1 MRFSP
6 IHSKGESI
14 PMTESHETTNGSH
27 GLTLEQ
33 IVKLTEEGGKPADTL
48 MNVVALIA
56 TRFKTDV
63 CSAYLLEPDRS
74 NLVLAAT
81 LGLHPRCIGTLRM
94 PLHEGLAGLVAEQV
108 LPVAVENVSNHPR
121 FKYFKEAGEELYHSF
136 LGVPLIDGGVL
147 QGVLV
152 VQTKEPRTFRE
163 DEIRMLVEAAT
174 EVAPVVSEAR
184 TLDRFIAPAQERLWA
199 LARNVWWSWDSD
211 CVSLFRDLNPT
222 RWRQLNQ
229 NPISLLSE
237 IPLGEIN
244 RRATELVLHSRI
256 NYVYRRQ
263 QEYLHADRTWGA
275 ANAGVLRPR
284 PVAYFSAEFGLH
296 ESLPIYSGGLG
307 VLSGDHIKSASDLDI
322 PLVGVG
328 LFYGQGYFLQRLD
341 QSGWQREEYL
351 QTDVNQLPMQPAIGV
366 NGEPVVV
373 EIQTRGGFIRAK
385 VWRVKVGRID
395 LLLLDSNVSGNAPE
409 DLDTT
414 SRLYGGDARTRI
426 RQELLLGVGG
436 FRALKAMG
444 ISPGVLHLNEG
455 HSGFAVFEAIRNR
468 MVEEGIDF
476 NTAASQIPR
485 EVIFTTH
492 TPVPAG
498 HDRFNAD
505 LMEEH
510 LGPLREQLGISHEN
524 MMGFGREYPTDHGE
538 RFCMTVLG
546 LKLSRRANAVSSL
559 HGEVSR
565 AMWKCLYPGR
575 PEDAVP
581 IGHITNGVHVPS
593 WLAPQMCRLYDR
605 HLGVGW
611 QGKSGVRKT
620 WEEIENIDD
629 GELWETHLSL
639 KSQLIDFV
647 RRRAK
652 EQAER
657 RAEAYGTLQ
666 ALGKVLSPDAL
677 TIGFARR
684 FATYKRANLLLADM
698 ERLASMVNDPKRPVQ
713 FLFAGKAH
721 PHDEPGKRVLQQI
734 AQMMRD
740 SKFANKFVFVEDY
753 DINVGR
759 FLVQG
764 VDVWLNNPRRPLEAS
779 GTSGQKVVLN
789 GGLNLSV
796 LDGWWAE
803 AYDGLNGFAIGTG
816 RTHSNM
822 DVHDSRDGEDLYR
835 VLHDELIPLYYH
847 RDRDGLP
854 RGWIKRMKRTI
865 RTLGWRFSAD
875 RMVMDYTLKCYV
887 PAAGGTSS
895 EIRPPS

>member
-1 MRFSP
+1 MNP
-6 IHSKGESI
+6 LPAHPDG
-14 PMTESHETTNGSH
+14 NYV
-27 GLTLEQ
+27 LTLED
-33 IVKLTEEGGKPADTL
+33 ITSLTEEESKPADTL

-56 TRFKTDV
+56 ARFKTDV

-94 PLHEGLAGLVAEQV
+94 PLHEGLSGLVAEQL
-108 LPVAVENVSNHPR
+108 LPVAVADARNHPR
-121 FKYFKEAGEELYHSF
+121 YKYFEGSGEEEYRSF
-136 LGVPLIDGGVL
+136 LGVPLIDRGIL

-163 DEIRMLVEAAT
+163 TEIRMLSEAAGQ
-174 EVAPVVSEAR
+174 VAPVVSEAR
-184 TLDRFIAPAQERLWA
+184 TLDRFIAPAQEKLWE
-199 LARNVWWSWDSD
+199 LARNVWWSWDNE

-222 RWRQLNQ
+222 RWRGLNQ
-229 NPISLLSE
+229 NPISMLNE
-237 IPLGEIN
+237 MPLGEID
-244 RRATELVLHSRI
+244 RRASELVLHSRI

-275 ANAGVLRPR
+275 NHAGVLRPR

-307 VLSGDHIKSASDLDI
+307 VLAGDHIKSASDLDI
-322 PLVGVG
+322 PLIGVG

-341 QSGWQREEYL
+341 HTGWQHEAYVA
-351 QTDVNQLPMQPAIGV
+351 TDINHLPMQPAIGV
-366 NGEPVVV
+366 NGEPVVI
-373 EIQTRGGFIRAK
+373 EIATRGSAIRAK
-385 VWRVKVGRID
+385 VWRVKVGRCD
-395 LLLLDSNVSGNAPE
+395 LLLLDSNVAGNAPE

-444 ISPGVLHLNEG
+444 VTPGVLHLNEG
-455 HSGFAVFEAIRNR
+455 HSGFAVFEAIRTR
-468 MVEEGIDF
+468 MEEEGLDF
-476 NTAASQIPR
+476 YAAASQIPR

-498 HDRFNAD
+498 HDRFTAD
-505 LMEEH
+505 LIEEH
-510 LGPLREQLGISHEN
+510 LGPLRDELGISHDN
-524 MMGFGREYPTDHGE
+524 LMGFGREHPTDFGE

-546 LKLSRRANAVSSL
+546 LKLARRVNAVSSL

-565 AMWKCLYPGR
+565 AMWKGLYPHH

-581 IGHITNGVHVPS
+581 IGHVTNGVHVPS

-611 QGKSGVRKT
+611 RRQSGADQT
-620 WEEIENIDD
+620 WAAIETVDD

-639 KSQLIDFV
+639 KAQLLNFV
-647 RRRAK
+647 RRRAR

-657 RAEAYGTLQ
+657 RNEPAETLRR
-666 ALGKVLSPDAL
+666 LDKILSPDAL
-677 TIGFARR
+677 TNGFARR
-684 FATYKRANLLLADM
+684 FATYKRANLLLKDI
-698 ERLASMVNDPKRPVQ
+698 ERLAAMVNDAKRPVQ
-713 FLFAGKAH
+713 FVFAGKAH

-740 SKFANKFVFVEDY
+740 PYFSDKFVFVEDY

-759 FLVQG
+759 HLVQG

-789 GGLNLSV
+789 GGLNLSI

-803 AYDGLNGFAIGTG
+803 AFDGLNGFAIGLG
-816 RTHSNM
+816 RTHANM

-835 VLHDELIPLYYH
+835 VLLDEVIPLYYS

-865 RTLGWRFSAD
+865 RTLGWRFNAD
-875 RMVMDYTLKCYV
+875 RMVMDYTMKCYI

-895 EIRPPS
+895 EIRPLG

>member
-1 MRFSP
+1 MA
-6 IHSKGESI
+6 ETYAA
-14 PMTESHETTNGSH
+14 TEAHV
-27 GLTLEQ
+27 LTLDE
-33 IVKLTEEGGKPADTL
+33 ITSLTREGGKPADTL

-56 TRFKTDV
+56 MRFRTDV

-81 LGLHPRCIGTLRM
+81 LGLHPRCVGTLRM
-94 PLHEGLAGLVAEQV
+94 PISEGLAGLVAEQV
-108 LPVAVENVSNHPR
+108 LPVAVADVKNHPR
-121 FKYFKEAGEELYHSF
+121 YKYFKESGEEEYRSF
-136 LGVPLIDGGVL
+136 LGVPLVDRGIL
-147 QGVLV
+147 QGVLI
-152 VQTKEPRTFRE
+152 VQTKDARVFRE
-163 DEIRMLVEAAT
+163 DEIRGLVEAAS

-184 TLDRFIAPAQERLWA
+184 TLDRFIGPAQERLWS
-199 LARNVWWSWDSD
+199 LARNLWWCWDQD
-211 CVSLFRDLNPT
+211 TVALFRDLNPT

-237 IPLGEIN
+237 IPLEELE

-256 NYVYRRQ
+256 NYCYRRQ
-263 QEYLHADRTWGA
+263 QEYLNADRTWGA

-284 PVAYFSAEFGLH
+284 PVGYFSAEFGLH

-307 VLSGDHIKSASDLDI
+307 VLAGDHVKSASDLDI

-341 QSGWQREEYL
+341 PTGWQQEEYIR
-351 QTDVNQLPMQPAIGV
+351 TDINQLPMQPAIGV
-366 NGEPVVV
+366 SGEPVAV
-373 EIQTRGGFIRAK
+373 EIHTRSGSIKAK
-385 VWRVKVGRID
+385 VWQIKVGRID
-395 LLLLDSNVSGNAPE
+395 LLLLDSNVEGNAPE
-409 DLDTT
+409 DRELT
-414 SRLYGGDARTRI
+414 SRLYGGDGRTRI

-436 FRALKAMG
+436 YRALKAMG

-455 HSGFAVFEAIRNR
+455 HSAFGVFEAIRTR
-468 MVEEGIDF
+468 MEEEGIDF
-476 NTAASQIPR
+476 NAAAMQVPR

-498 HDRFNAD
+498 HDRFSAD
-505 LMEEH
+505 LIEEH
-510 LGPLREQLGISHEN
+510 LGPLRDELGISHEN
-524 MMGFGREYPTDHGE
+524 LMGFGRVYPTDYHE
-538 RFCMTVLG
+538 TFCMTVLG

-565 AMWKCLYPGR
+565 EMWWSLYPGK
-575 PEDAVP
+575 PADAVP

-593 WLAPQMCRLYDR
+593 WLAPQMKRLYDT

-611 QGKSGVRKT
+611 NFSGAGAARNMDEV
-620 WEEIENIDD
+620 ENIDD

-639 KSQLIDFV
+639 KTQLLTFI
-647 RRRAK
+647 RHRAR
-652 EQAER
+652 EQSER
-657 RAEAYGTLQ
+657 RGESPEVLQ
-666 ALGKVLSPDAL
+666 KLSKALMPDAL

-698 ERLASMVNDPKRPVQ
+698 QRLAAMINDPKRPVQ

-734 AQMMRD
+734 AEMMHD
-740 SKFANKFVFVEDY
+740 SELGDKFVFVEDY

-759 FLVQG
+759 HLVQG

-779 GTSGQKVVLN
+779 GTSGQKVILN

-803 AYDGLNGFAIGTG
+803 AYDGLNGFAIGRG

-835 VLHDELIPLYYH
+835 VLHDELIPLYYQ
-847 RDRDGLP
+847 RDKDGLP
-854 RGWIKRMKRTI
+854 RGWIRRMKRTI

-875 RMVMDYTLKCYV
+875 RMVMDYTTKGYI

-895 EIRPPS
+895 EIRPPC